1 MTTHTTTQNRQ
12 RREQNAPDGQR
23 EQNHLSEQ
31 DQQRGQDKL
40 FSPAFIISWL
50 INFSMYMVFYLSITV
65 MALYAVERFS
75 ASDAAGGFAASSFVV
90 GATIARLFSGYLV
103 DTFGGRKIMLGSLA
117 VIVAACAAYIWAAS
131 LPVLITIRII
141 HGLTY
146 AFASTAVMAAA
157 QTAIPASRRAEGTGY
172 ISLGTT
178 LATAIG
184 PALGLALIGS
194 VGYSTLFAT
203 ALGLSIVGLLLA
215 LALPHPAK
223 ATATIGEATESE
235 ATATGEATEE
245 TSASDTKRAFSFRDI
260 MTPSVVPIGLF
271 MLLIGLAYAGVI
283 TFLNRYS
290 QLSGLTKGASFFFI
304 AYAVTMMAARF
315 FLGRLQDRRGDN
327 PVIAIGLV
335 CFTISLVI
343 LSLATADWHII
354 VAGALCGLGYGTL
367 MPACQT
373 ISVHL
378 APAHKLGTGIST
390 LLLLVDA
397 GIGLGP
403 IVLGSVAATMGFD
416 KMYAG
421 LAIVVV
427 LAAVFYWFV
436 HGRKPVARR
445 HHVDIQN

>member
-1 MTTHTTTQNRQ
+1 MTAHTTTTTPTKVNSQTNPTDQRQ
-12 RREQNAPDGQR
+12 
-23 EQNHLSEQ
+23 
-31 DQQRGQDKL
+31 QDKL

-65 MALYAVERFS
+65 MALYAVERFA

-90 GATIARLFSGYLV
+90 GATVARLFSGYLV

-131 LPVLITIRII
+131 LSVLIAIRII

-194 VGYSTLFAT
+194 VGYTFLFAT
-203 ALGLSIVGLLLA
+203 ALALSIVGLLLA

-223 ATATIGEATESE
+223 ATEAAKATAATTEATKSE
-235 ATATGEATEE
+235 HTKSKATEK
-245 TSASDTKRAFSFRDI
+245 TSTSETKRAFSFRDI

-290 QLSGLTKGASFFFI
+290 QLGGLTKGASFFFI
-304 AYAVTMMAARF
+304 AYAATMMAARF

-327 PVIAIGLV
+327 PVIAIGLT
-335 CFTISLVI
+335 CFTISLVV
-343 LSLATADWHII
+343 LAFATADWHVI

-403 IVLGSVAATMGFD
+403 ILLGSVATTMGFD
-416 KMYAG
+416 TMYAG
-421 LAIVVV
+421 LAVVVV

>member
-1 MTTHTTTQNRQ
+1 MTTHTTTQNRKTA
-12 RREQNAPDGQR
+12 RE
-23 EQNHLSEQ
+23 L

-131 LPVLITIRII
+131 LPILITIRII

-194 VGYSTLFAT
+194 VGYSILFAT
-203 ALGLSIVGLLLA
+203 ALGLSVVGLLLA

-223 ATATIGEATESE
+223 ATDTTAEATD
-235 ATATGEATEE
+235 ATDGATEE
-245 TSASDTKRAFSFRDI
+245 TSASGTKRAFSFRDI

-290 QLSGLTKGASFFFI
+290 QLGGLAKGASFFFI
-304 AYAVTMMAARF
+304 AYAVAMMAARF

-335 CFTISLVI
+335 CFTISLLV
-343 LSLATADWHII
+343 LSLATADWHVIA
-354 VAGALCGLGYGTL
+354 AGALCGLGYGTL

-416 KMYAG
+416 TMYAG
-421 LAIVVV
+421 LAVVVV

-436 HGRKPVARR
+436 HGRKPAARR

>member
-1 MTTHTTTQNRQ
+1 MTTHTTTQTRHK
-12 RREQNAPDGQR
+12 QN
-23 EQNHLSEQ
+23 EQ
-31 DQQRGQDKL
+31 DEQRGQDKL

-50 INFSMYMVFYLSITV
+50 INFSMYLVFYLSITV
-65 MALYAVERFS
+65 MALYAVQRFS

-103 DTFGGRKIMLGSLA
+103 DTFGGRKIMLGSLT

-131 LPVLITIRII
+131 LPILITIRII

-194 VGYSTLFAT
+194 VGYSVLFAT
-203 ALGLSIVGLLLA
+203 ALGLSVIGLVLA
-215 LALPHPAK
+215 LVLPQHTEPTTVADK
-223 ATATIGEATESE
+223 AEATEDS
-235 ATATGEATEE
+235 
-245 TSASDTKRAFSFRDI
+245 SASETKRAFSFDDI

-271 MLLIGLAYAGVI
+271 MLLVGLAYAGVI

-290 QLSGLTKGASFFFI
+290 QLSGLTRGASFFFI
-304 AYAVTMMAARF
+304 AYAVAMMAARF
-315 FLGRLQDRRGDN
+315 SLGRLQDRRGDN

-335 CFTISLVI
+335 CFTISLLV
-343 LSLATADWHII
+343 LAFASADWHVIA
-354 VAGALCGLGYGTL
+354 AGALCGLGYGTL

-421 LAIVVV
+421 LAVVVV

-445 HHVDIQN
+445 HRVDL

>member
-1 MTTHTTTQNRQ
+1 MTTHTTTQKRRRQ
-12 RREQNAPDGQR
+12 YK
-23 EQNHLSEQ
+23 Q
-31 DQQRGQDKL
+31 DEQRGQDRL

-50 INFSMYMVFYLSITV
+50 INFSMYLVFYLSITV
-65 MALYAVERFS
+65 MALYAVQRFS

-103 DTFGGRKIMLGSLA
+103 DTFGGRRIMLGSLA

-131 LPVLITIRII
+131 LPVLIAIRII

-146 AFASTAVMAAA
+146 ALASTAVMAAA

-194 VGYSTLFAT
+194 VGYSVLFAT
-203 ALGLSIVGLLLA
+203 ALGLSVVGLVLA
-215 LALPHPAK
+215 LVLPQHNGPTTAATK
-223 ATATIGEATESE
+223 AEATEDS
-235 ATATGEATEE
+235 
-245 TSASDTKRAFSFRDI
+245 SASETKRTFSFDDI
-260 MTPSVVPIGLF
+260 MTPRVVPIGLF
-271 MLLIGLAYAGVI
+271 MLLIGLSYAGVI

-290 QLSGLTKGASFFFI
+290 QLGGLTRGASFFFI

-315 FLGRLQDRRGDN
+315 SLGRLQDRRGDN

-335 CFTISLVI
+335 CFTISLLV
-343 LSLATADWHII
+343 LAFATTDWHVIA
-354 VAGALCGLGYGTL
+354 AGALCGLGYGTL

-403 IVLGSVAATMGFD
+403 IVLGSVAATIGFD

-421 LAIVVV
+421 LAVVVV

-436 HGRKPVARR
+436 HGRKPVAQR
-445 HHVDIQN
+445 HRVDIQN

>member
-1 MTTHTTTQNRQ
+1 MTTETTTKKKSSA
-12 RREQNAPDGQR
+12 E
-23 EQNHLSEQ
+23 SENS
-31 DQQRGQDKL
+31 GGALKQDKL
-40 FSPAFIISWL
+40 FSSAFILSWL
-50 INFSMYMVFYLSITV
+50 INFSMYLVFYLLITV

-90 GATIARLFSGYLV
+90 GATVARLFSGYLV

-117 VIVAACAAYIWAAS
+117 VIVAACAAYMWSAS
-131 LPVLITIRII
+131 LPMLIAVRVI

-146 AFASTAVMAAA
+146 AFASTAVMATA
-157 QTAIPASRRAEGTGY
+157 QKAIPSSRRAEGTGY

-184 PALGLALIGS
+184 PALGLTLIGS
-194 VGYSTLFAT
+194 VGYGVLFGT
-203 ALGLSIVGLLLA
+203 SLGLSIVGLVLA
-215 LALPHPAK
+215 LVLPQSTKPVQEELAGK
-223 ATATIGEATESE
+223 APEDSSSSE
-235 ATATGEATEE
+235 
-245 TSASDTKRAFSFRDI
+245 TKRGFSISDI
-260 MTPSVVPIGLF
+260 VTPNVVPIGLF
-271 MLLIGLAYAGVI
+271 MLLVGLAYAGVI

-290 QLSGLTKGASFFFI
+290 QLNGLTKGASFFFI
-304 AYAVTMMAARF
+304 AYAVAMMAARF

-335 CFTISLVI
+335 CFTISLLV
-343 LSLATADWHII
+343 LAVATADWHVIA
-354 VAGALCGLGYGTL
+354 AGALCGLGYGTL

-403 IVLGSVAATMGFD
+403 IVLGSIASSMGFD

-421 LAIVVV
+421 LAVVVV
-427 LAAVFYWFV
+427 LSAVFYWFV
-436 HGRKPVARR
+436 HGNKPVARR
-445 HHVDIQN
+445 HHVEMKN

>member
-1 MTTHTTTQNRQ
+1 MTAHTTTTTPTKVNSQTNPTDQRQ
-12 RREQNAPDGQR
+12 
-23 EQNHLSEQ
+23 
-31 DQQRGQDKL
+31 QDKL

-90 GATIARLFSGYLV
+90 GATVARLFSGYLV

-117 VIVAACAAYIWAAS
+117 VIVAACAAYIWASS
-131 LPVLITIRII
+131 LPVLIAIRII

-194 VGYSTLFAT
+194 VGYSILFIT
-203 ALGLSIVGLLLA
+203 ALGLSIVGLVLA
-215 LALPHPAK
+215 LALPHPTK
-223 ATATIGEATESE
+223 ATEATEATDATIE
-235 ATATGEATEE
+235 ATKSEHTKSKATEK
-245 TSASDTKRAFSFRDI
+245 TSTSETKRAFSFHDI

-290 QLSGLTKGASFFFI
+290 QLGGLTKGASFFFI
-304 AYAVTMMAARF
+304 AYAVAMMAARF

-327 PVIAIGLV
+327 PVIAIGLT
-335 CFTISLVI
+335 CFTISLVV
-343 LSLATADWHII
+343 LAFATTDWHII

-403 IVLGSVAATMGFD
+403 ILLGSVATTMGFD
-416 KMYAG
+416 TMYAG
-421 LAIVVV
+421 LAVVVV

-436 HGRKPVARR
+436 HGRKPVAHR